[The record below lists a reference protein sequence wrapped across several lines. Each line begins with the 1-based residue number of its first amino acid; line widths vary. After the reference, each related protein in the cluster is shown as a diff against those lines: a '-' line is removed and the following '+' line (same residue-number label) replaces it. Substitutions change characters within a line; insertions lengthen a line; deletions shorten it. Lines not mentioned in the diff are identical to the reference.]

1 LPSVPPDPLTSA
13 SGIRRRAVV
22 APHVVDYAVEAYS
35 LTKVYRAR
43 HGKHAA
49 VDGLDLRVPVGGVHG
64 FLGPNG
70 SGKTTTIR
78 MLLGL
83 IAADSGHIRI
93 FDHEVPLAISQIIDR
108 VGAIVEQPK
117 FFPGFSG
124 QKNLELIA
132 RAIGAPHRRV
142 DKVLHEVGLGRRGG
156 DKFRNY
162 SLGMK
167 QRLAIAATL
176 LKDPDL
182 LIFDEPTNGLD
193 PAGIHEIRTMMRSL
207 ARRGKTV
214 LVSSHILSEVQ
225 QIADTVTI
233 IGRGRLLAEG
243 NVSDILAANGQV
255 SARVGVSDHL
265 RAAEV
270 LTAAGFT
277 VEPLAS
283 RLLKVSLSDHRLD
296 LAVITRLLAD
306 QGLYVSELAP
316 IQPDLESVFLNLT
329 GGDHPGTRRQRGRQ
343 PEQRTRQGRQH
354 QQERQRQPQRSNRS
368 ELPDRSRRA

>member
-1 LPSVPPDPLTSA
+1 LLLAPPEELRPA
-13 SGIRRRAVV
+13 AGARRRAVL
-22 APHVVDYAVEAYS
+22 APPIVDYAVEAYG
-35 LTKVYRAR
+35 LRKVYRTR
-43 HGKHAA
+43 TGKQAA
-49 VDGLDLRVPVGGVHG
+49 VDGLDLRVPVGGIHG

-83 IAADSGHIRI
+83 VAADAGHIRI
-93 FDHEVPLAISQIIDR
+93 FDHEVPLAIDEVIGR
-108 VGAIVEQPK
+108 VGAIVERPR

-124 QKNLELIA
+124 QKNLKLLA
-132 RAIGAPHRRV
+132 KAIGAPRRRV
-142 DKVLHEVGLGRRGG
+142 AAVLDQVELAGRDKY
-156 DKFRNY
+156 RNY

-193 PAGIHEIRTMMRSL
+193 PAGIHEIRTMMQNL

-214 LVSSHILSEVQ
+214 LVSSHILTEVQ
-225 QIADTVTI
+225 QIADTV
-233 IGRGRLLAEG
+233 IGDGRLLAEG
-243 NVSDILAANGQV
+243 DVNQILASDGHLA
-255 SARVGVSDHL
+255 ARVGVSDHL
-265 RAAEV
+265 RATEV

-277 VEPLAS
+277 AEPLQN
-283 RLLKVSLSDHRLD
+283 RILKVSLANHKLD

-306 QGLYVSELAP
+306 QGLYVSELTP

-329 GGDHPGTRRQRGRQ
+329 AGQHLAARQELRRQPARRPPPQPRQRRPAQQHHRPERLRQ
-343 PEQRTRQGRQH
+343 PE
-354 QQERQRQPQRSNRS
+354 
-368 ELPDRSRRA
+368 LPDWGERS

>member
-1 LPSVPPDPLTSA
+1 LQLERSDPLRSA
-13 SGIRRRAVV
+13 VGARPRAVV
-22 APHVVDYAVEAYS
+22 APPTVDYAVEAYG
-35 LTKVYRAR
+35 LRKVYRTWN
-43 HGKHAA
+43 GKQAA
-49 VDGLDLRVPVGGVHG
+49 VDGLDLRVPMGGVHG

-93 FDHEVPLAISQIIDR
+93 FDHEVPLAIDGVIDR

-117 FFPGFSG
+117 FFPAFSG
-124 QKNLELIA
+124 QKNLKLLAE
-132 RAIGAPHRRV
+132 AIGAPGRQV
-142 DKVLHEVGLGRRGG
+142 AAVLEEVGLAGR
-156 DKFRNY
+156 DKYHNY

-193 PAGIHEIRTMMRSL
+193 PAGIHEIRTMMRNL
-207 ARRGKTV
+207 ASRGKTV
-214 LVSSHILSEVQ
+214 LVSSHILAEVQ
-225 QIADTVTI
+225 QLADTVTI

-243 NVSDILAANGQV
+243 YVNQILASDGYVA
-255 SARVGVSDHL
+255 ARVRVSDHL
-265 RAAEV
+265 RATEV
-270 LTAAGFT
+270 LSTAGFT
-277 VEPLAS
+277 VE
-283 RLLKVSLSDHRLD
+283 RLPNLILKVSLVNHKLD

-306 QGLYVSELAP
+306 QGLYVSELTP

-329 GGDHPGTRRQRGRQ
+329 AGQQQTATREERRRQPAGRPPQ
-343 PEQRTRQGRQH
+343 QRPRRLEEQQRRPGPRRQQ
-354 QQERQRQPQRSNRS
+354 
-368 ELPDRSRRA
+368 ELPDWSRRT

>member
-1 LPSVPPDPLTSA
+1 LQLARSDPLRSA
-13 SGIRRRAVV
+13 VGARPHAVV
-22 APHVVDYAVEAYS
+22 APSTVEYAVEAYG
-35 LTKVYRAR
+35 LRKVYRTWNGR
-43 HGKHAA
+43 QAA
-49 VDGLDLRVPVGGVHG
+49 VDGLDLRVPLGGVHG

-93 FDHEVPLAISQIIDR
+93 FDHEVPLAIDGVIDR

-117 FFPGFSG
+117 FFPAFSG
-124 QKNLELIA
+124 QKNLKLLAE
-132 RAIGAPHRRV
+132 AIGAPRRQV
-142 DKVLHEVGLGRRGG
+142 AAVLDEVGLAGR
-156 DKFRNY
+156 DKYHNY

-167 QRLAIAATL
+167 QRLAIAAAL

-193 PAGIHEIRTMMRSL
+193 PAGIHQIRAMMRSL

-214 LVSSHILSEVQ
+214 LVSSHILTEVQ
-225 QIADTVTI
+225 QVADTVTI

-243 NVSDILAANGQV
+243 YVNQILASDGCLA
-255 SARVGVSDHL
+255 ARVRVSDHL
-265 RAAEV
+265 RATEV
-270 LTAAGFT
+270 LSTAGFT
-277 VEPLAS
+277 VEQLPNLI
-283 RLLKVSLSDHRLD
+283 LKVSLVNHKLD

-306 QGLYVSELAP
+306 QGLYVSELTP

-329 GGDHPGTRRQRGRQ
+329 AGQQQTATREERRRQPAGRPPQ
-343 PEQRTRQGRQH
+343 QRPRRLEQQQRRPGPRRQQ
-354 QQERQRQPQRSNRS
+354 
-368 ELPDRSRRA
+368 ELPDWSRRT